1 MPTAL
6 SSLTVETAMG
16 LARPF
21 FATGGT
27 MHFLLR
33 LQKVLIRIE
42 EYIAAWL
49 LMAMTA
55 VVFWGI
61 MERFVI
67 RGGFGFTDELSR
79 YISIWAVFFGGC
91 LGVVKNAHIGVEV
104 FVKPLPRS
112 FQRPL
117 AVLANSICMV
127 FMGLAA
133 WYGWDY
139 FMRLARTTQ
148 TSPAM
153 EIPMYLVFLA
163 VPIGCALMC
172 VHYLV
177 LSALIASGGVVESVR
192 EEAL

>member
-1 MPTAL
+1 ML
-6 SSLTVETAMG
+6 
-16 LARPF
+16 
-21 FATGGT
+21 
-27 MHFLLR
+27 FLLR
-33 LQKVLIRIE
+33 LQAVLIRIE

-49 LMAMTA
+49 LIAMTT

-61 MERFVI
+61 LERFVI
-67 RGGFGFTDELSR
+67 QSGFGFTDELSR

-104 FVKPLPRS
+104 FVKPLPQR

-117 AVLANSICMV
+117 AVLANTLCML

-133 WYGWDY
+133 WHGWEY
-139 FMRLARTTQ
+139 FIRLGKTTQ

-153 EIPMYLVFLA
+153 GIPMALVFLA

-177 LSALIASGGVVESVR
+177 LASVIASGGSMESTQ
-192 EEAL
+192 EEAV

>member
-1 MPTAL
+1 MQ
-6 SSLTVETAMG
+6 
-16 LARPF
+16 
-21 FATGGT
+21 
-27 MHFLLR
+27 FLLR

-49 LMAMTA
+49 LIAMTA
-55 VVFWGI
+55 AVFWGI
-61 MERFVI
+61 LERFVI

-112 FQRPL
+112 FQRPM
-117 AVLANSICMV
+117 AVLANGICMV
-127 FMGLAA
+127 FMGFAA

-139 FMRLARTTQ
+139 FIRLSKTTQ

-153 EIPMYLVFLA
+153 GIPMSLVFLA

-172 VHYLV
+172 VHYLI
-177 LSALIASGGVVESVR
+177 LSAVIASGGGMESAR
-192 EEAL
+192 EETV

>member
-1 MPTAL
+1 MQ
-6 SSLTVETAMG
+6 
-16 LARPF
+16 
-21 FATGGT
+21 
-27 MHFLLR
+27 FLLR
-33 LQKVLIRIE
+33 LQKMLIRIE

-49 LMAMTA
+49 LIAMTT

-61 MERFVI
+61 LERFVI

-104 FVKPLPRS
+104 FVKPLPQK

-117 AVLANSICMV
+117 AVLANLLCMV

-133 WYGWDY
+133 WHGWDY
-139 FMRLARTTQ
+139 FIRLSNTTQ

-153 EIPMYLVFLA
+153 GVPMYLVFLA

-172 VHYLV
+172 IHYLI
-177 LSALIASGGVVESVR
+177 LSAVLANGGSMESTQ
-192 EEAL
+192 EEAV

>member
-1 MPTAL
+1 MQ
-6 SSLTVETAMG
+6 
-16 LARPF
+16 
-21 FATGGT
+21 
-27 MHFLLR
+27 FLLR
-33 LQKVLIRIE
+33 LQKALIRME

-49 LMAMTA
+49 LIAMTA

-61 MERFVI
+61 LERFVLKA
-67 RGGFGFTDELSR
+67 GFGFTDELSR

-104 FVKPLPRS
+104 FIKPLPES

-117 AVLANSICMV
+117 AVLANGICMV

-133 WYGWDY
+133 WYGWEY
-139 FMRLARTTQ
+139 FIRLSKTSQ

-172 VHYLV
+172 IHYLV
-177 LSALIASGGVVESVR
+177 LSALIASGGSMESTQ
-192 EEAL
+192 EEAV